1 MDLQKYR
8 SLLEYLNVSRQKYF
22 VPTYEIYSEVDW
34 EQEYVK
40 NLIKQKRLSP
50 IFAPEYEKTK
60 TATQEC
66 LICYNFFP
74 ILNMSMCCK
83 KPICT
88 ECYLQIRPHKC
99 SKEQDLCPF
108 CRQKFFK
115 VFYTQTQFL
124 WTSEN
129 DGENDEKIVELE
141 MKAMEKDRRLF
152 EEQTKKIRG
161 EMLKIREREEKEG
174 LYKKEFRKMRM
185 KKKKQKRTKRLFK
198 RQLRRQRRSS
208 LKKSNYSYSG
218 SDLSDITNSS
228 SSSSISESESEQEQE
243 QEQQQVQAQENLT
256 NLERI
261 QQMYTNINNLNRRER
276 AELEDLMM
284 QESLRIS
291 MEQN

>member
-8 SLLEYLNVSRQKYF
+8 SLLEYLNVSRKKYF
-22 VPTYEIYSEVDW
+22 VPTYEIYSEVNW
-34 EQEYVK
+34 EREYVK
-40 NLIKQKRLSP
+40 NLIKKKRLGP
-50 IFAPEYEKTK
+50 IFDPEYEKTK
-60 TATQEC
+60 IATQEC

-115 VFYTQTQFL
+115 VFYTETQIL
-124 WTSEN
+124 WTSGN
-129 DGENDEKIVELE
+129 DEENDEEMAELE
-141 MKAMEKDRRLF
+141 MKAMEKDRKMF
-152 EEQTKKIRG
+152 EEQTKKIRE
-161 EMLKIREREEKEG
+161 EMLKIREKEEKGG

-185 KKKKQKRTKRLFK
+185 KEKKQKRTKRLFK

-208 LKKSNYSYSG
+208 LNKPNNSYSY
-218 SDLSDITNSS
+218 SDLSDISNSS

-243 QEQQQVQAQENLT
+243 QQQLQVQENLS
-256 NLERI
+256 NIERI